1 MNPDDP
7 IINPQQS
14 DLNPIAEKVRRKLRQ
29 LELSQN
35 GADPAKS
42 ETNTRNPTSFS
53 KAKPRAVKL
62 FVFLGAISLAVYF
75 SGYHLSVFVEQITG
89 LISSQTTKPDASQI
103 KPTSIASFEV
113 NNVMHKITRV
123 DNGNI
128 LTITATLKNSGNGA
142 GQVDSLIVTLYDKS
156 DKALFSWPAPV
167 TSDFIEASSSVPF
180 ETRIVEPPK
189 GFASVRVQLD

>member
-1 MNPDDP
+1 MNPDDSS
-7 IINPQQS
+7 INPQQS
-14 DLNPIAEKVRRKLRQ
+14 DLNPIAEKVRRKLRE
-29 LELSQN
+29 LERSQN

-42 ETNTRNPTSFS
+42 DTNSRNPTSFS

-75 SGYHLSVFVEQITG
+75 SDYHRSVFGEQITG
-89 LISSQTTKPDASQI
+89 LISSQTTKPDSSQI
-103 KPTSIASFEV
+103 KPTGIASFEV

-123 DNGNI
+123 DNGNL

-142 GQVDSLIVTLYDKS
+142 GQVDSLIVTLYDKG

-167 TSDFIEASSSVPF
+167 SNDFIEASSSVPF
-180 ETRIVEPPK
+180 EARLADPPAD
-189 GFASVRVQLD
+189 FASVRVQTD